1 MATDYDLIAH
11 EYRRCKQQP
20 WRMHVEHFTV
30 FELLGDLTGK
40 SVLDLACGEGF
51 LTRFLRLR
59 GAERVVGVDLSAGM
73 IKLAQQEEARSP
85 LGIEYVVQDARKLDG
100 LDGEFD
106 LVTAGYLLNYART
119 REELSAMCGAI
130 ARCLKPGGRFVS
142 VNNNPAQPSDHF
154 AASRKYG
161 FVKETDGALRE
172 GAPVV
177 YRIFL
182 DSGDLEI
189 TNYHLAP
196 ETHEWAFR
204 SVGLQDLRWH
214 APRLSPE
221 GEAEHGLAFW
231 ADFLTLQPVTFI
243 ECHR

>member
-59 GAERVVGVDLSAGM
+59 GAERVIGVDMSAGM
-73 IKLAQQEEARSP
+73 IELARQEEARSP
-85 LGIEYVVQDARKLDG
+85 LEIEYLVQDARSLDAF
-100 LDGEFD
+100 DGEFD

-119 REELSAMCGAI
+119 ADELLAMCGVI
-130 ARCLKPGGRFVS
+130 ARSLRPGGRFVS
-142 VNNNPAQPSDHF
+142 VNNNPAQPADHF

-161 FVKETDGALRE
+161 FVKETEGALQE

-177 YRIFL
+177 YR
-182 DSGDLEI
+182 
-189 TNYHLAP
+189 
-196 ETHEWAFR
+196 
-204 SVGLQDLRWH
+204 
-214 APRLSPE
+214 RLSPD
-221 GEAEHGLAFW
+221 GEAEHGAEFW
-231 ADFLTLQPVTFI
+231 ADFLQLQPVTFI
-243 ECHR
+243 ECRR